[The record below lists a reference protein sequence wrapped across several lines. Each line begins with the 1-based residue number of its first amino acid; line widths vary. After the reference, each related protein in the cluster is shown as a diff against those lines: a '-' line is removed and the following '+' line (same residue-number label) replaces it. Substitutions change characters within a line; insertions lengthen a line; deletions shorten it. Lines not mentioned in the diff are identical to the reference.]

1 MSIIFFTEHE
11 RQRRTKPGTPGRC
24 NYWTQGSCKGRIV
37 TNWIDGEEQGKQMV
51 EQMFEDSLTA
61 MLKDYAKEYYP
72 DAKLPVT
79 SVGNAAEF
87 KQVLEALEAESTNK
101 QNGDSEEGVS
111 RLPPGT
117 ITCL

>member
-1 MSIIFFTEHE
+1 
-11 RQRRTKPGTPGRC
+11 
-24 NYWTQGSCKGRIV
+24 
-37 TNWIDGEEQGKQMV
+37 MV